1 MSEYIRDLVDQCVA
15 VAGTGP
21 GQKDAAGDGYT
32 PPAVVG
38 AGKAEDSANEHD
50 DKLSEVSDKAS
61 GSAAAEEH
69 SAANAKA
76 LEKGKG
82 KMVQGRRTDSA
93 SSLRCALHADTCP
106 VSSWNLRAAHRH
118 LLSIFLNREFS

>member
-1 MSEYIRDLVDQCVA
+1 MCGC
-15 VAGTGP
+15 VAGTEP
-21 GQKDAAGDGYT
+21 GQKDIAPAAAGGYT

-61 GSAAAEEH
+61 GSAAAEEQ
-69 SAANAKA
+69 SAADAKA

-93 SSLRCALHADTCP
+93 SSLRCASMLAHAWWLLGSCPQNASTCP
-106 VSSWNLRAAHRH
+106 VS
-118 LLSIFLNREFS
+118 FSRRVSMTARV